1 MFVFWLVGWFVG
13 PLLVGL
19 VGWII
24 CHSFLNGQGSC
35 SSMLLSYLRNDT
47 KFRDTSYQFRGYR
60 LSILEIPVIDFE
72 NTGEGTFSKIWARLR
87 AKSKI
92 LREWGI
98 LKICLNIGSRIKPR
112 CKISIQSLWRATKR
126 STKTSAL
133 IGASKNNCLMNVSRY
148 GNKNMK

>member
-35 SSMLLSYLRNDT
+35 SSMLLSYLQNDT

-92 LREWGI
+92 LKTWDWGV
-98 LKICLNIGSRIKPR
+98 LGLCLD
-112 CKISIQSLWRATKR
+112 TKR
-126 STKTSAL
+126 NAQ
-133 IGASKNNCLMNVSRY
+133 VSLQVFTRLLRRKHY
-148 GNKNMK
+148 LP